1 MIYLFSMNIEKRNE
15 KIRSSQLSAK
25 ELSEKYG
32 ISYERVRQI
41 IRNDKE
47 KQVKRL
53 LYISKEYSKNVSKII
68 ETDMNKEVRRLSSK
82 GRNKII
88 IIQKIIFIRT
98 LKDKYGMSLYRIAK
112 LFGNNYGTIFHLYK
126 KVGVK
131 I

>member
-1 MIYLFSMNIEKRNE
+1 MNIKQRDE
-15 KIRSSQLSAK
+15 KIKNSDLSIQ
-25 ELSEKYG
+25 ELADKYK

-47 KQVKRL
+47 RQKKRFLFIAREYKQ
-53 LYISKEYSKNVSKII
+53 NVSKII
-68 ETDMNKEVRRLSSK
+68 ETDINKEVHRLTSK

-88 IIQKIIFIRT
+88 IVQKIIFIKT

-112 LFGNNYGTIFHLYK
+112 LFGNNYGTIAHLYK
-126 KVGVK
+126 KVGIK